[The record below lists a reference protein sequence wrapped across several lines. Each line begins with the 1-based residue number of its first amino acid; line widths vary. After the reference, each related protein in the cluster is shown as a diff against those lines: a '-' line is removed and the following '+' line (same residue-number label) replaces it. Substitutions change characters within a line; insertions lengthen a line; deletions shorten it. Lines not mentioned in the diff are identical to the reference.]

1 MVHETDREP
10 DVRRVVVGPE
20 EARVGRVRPHD
31 ERDLHHPR
39 ALREEEEDACT
50 RRPEMVLQINLHRA
64 SQERTNDDNR
74 PQSMH
79 LSDHNHNYKV

>member
-1 MVHETDREP
+1 MIHETDREP

-39 ALREEEEDACT
+39 ALREEEEDART

-64 SQERTNDDNR
+64 SQERAHDDNR

-79 LSDHNHNYKV
+79 LNNHNRN